1 MPDHPIDPPVARS
14 SARRDARSGARRV
27 IGIDPGSRMLGVA
40 VIEYA
45 GGRARCLALASQPLL
60 THGDF
65 AARMGGVFD
74 CVSEWL
80 ATYQPQECAIEQ
92 IFMYRSESSSLKLAQ
107 ARGAALAAVVRHG
120 LPVEEYMPATVKKAV
135 VGSGKAD
142 KGQVAHM
149 IQRLLGLAE
158 LPSADGADAAAV
170 ALCHCYRSH
179 AFGGVALGDEM
190 SPGMNSEARAIL
202 REASQRRYRRR
213 SGSRGWRD
221 EDAAALLARAAAKS
235 GEKKK

>member
-1 MPDHPIDPPVARS
+1 MPDSPTANRPV
-14 SARRDARSGARRV
+14 RRV
-27 IGIDPGSRMLGVA
+27 LGIDPGSRVLGLA

-45 GGRARCLALASQPLL
+45 AGRARCLGLESLSLQSR
-60 THGDF
+60 GDF

-74 CVSEWL
+74 AVTDWIETHDP
-80 ATYQPQECAIEQ
+80 AECAIEQ

-120 LPVEEYMPATVKKAV
+120 LPVEEYMPATVKQAV

-142 KGQVAHM
+142 KAQVAHM
-149 IQRLLGLAE
+149 VRRLAGLAE

-170 ALCHCYRSH
+170 ALCHCYRSQ
-179 AFGGVALGDEM
+179 AFGGVAAGEGNAQADTRADTQ
-190 SPGMNSEARAIL
+190 AREIL

-213 SGSRGWRD
+213 SDSRGWRD
-221 EDAAALLARAAAKS
+221 MDAATLMARAAGKAGGRK
-235 GEKKK
+235 